1 MKVLI
6 LILSPRLQVP
16 GSLAGR
22 YLAAVNS
29 GPGPRAGPGSCVRLT
44 SSVRQTRELLLI
56 KTGQAKQ
63 ATGNQDWEMSVLIF
77 EELLCWEKL
86 ALGKISDLFT

>member
-1 MKVLI
+1 M
-6 LILSPRLQVP
+6 P

-63 ATGNQDWEMSVLIF
+63 ANTGNQDKEMSVLIF

-86 ALGKISDLFT
+86 ALGKVSDLFT